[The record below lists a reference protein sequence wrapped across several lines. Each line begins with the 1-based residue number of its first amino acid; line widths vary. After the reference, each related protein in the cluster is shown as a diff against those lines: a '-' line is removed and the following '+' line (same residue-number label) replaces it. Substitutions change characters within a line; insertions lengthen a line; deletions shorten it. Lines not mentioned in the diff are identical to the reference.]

1 MFGDWGAKVSVAR
14 TSCIRGL
21 ESESQAHL
29 IKGGGETDRQKE
41 REEWEREGEERK
53 VKRKTKKKRFR

>member
-1 MFGDWGAKVSVAR
+1 MNLFGDWGAKVSVAR

-29 IKGGGETDRQKE
+29 IMSGGKTDRQKE
-41 REEWEREGEERK
+41 REEWEREGEERREK
-53 VKRKTKKKRFR
+53 